1 MRRLRGPRSA
11 SGTRRSCKTRLKR
24 TQDVVRAEP
33 READIGIAGMA
44 RARLRT
50 VSATGHAKPLSLS
63 MNASRRRRR
72 SARLSSTAS
81 PSSKS
86 AAGRSDQRGQAR
98 STRSIEVVRLY
109 RREALHEACRLEVSH
124 RSDDD
129 CPPLESARCRP
140 CLNGPRPGRPSCGR
154 TGAPVWA
161 PTASPEKSGRPR
173 AWSPITPS
181 LGRWCMNRCKR
192 AR

>member
-1 MRRLRGPRSA
+1 MRRADDAGPRVFPQPRPRQA
-11 SGTRRSCKTRLKR
+11 SLPPAGQIKEGKQDPRVQAPEPFDECVAPT
-24 TQDVVRAEP
+24 TQVRASFLNRVP
-33 READIGIAGMA
+33 VKQVCRRQVRSK
-44 RARLRT
+44 RA
-50 VSATGHAKPLSLS
+50 SKIHA
-63 MNASRRRRR
+63 
-72 SARLSSTAS
+72 
-81 PSSKS
+81 
-86 AAGRSDQRGQAR
+86 
-98 STRSIEVVRLY
+98 IEVVRLY

-181 LGRWCMNRCKR
+181 SWRWCMNRCKR